1 MIIWLNGTFGA
12 GKTTTCAHLRQLV
25 PGAHVFDTEHVGFML
40 RHVLHEAVPVRD
52 FQQWPPWRQLSVA
65 SLTQL
70 HAYLGG
76 TLIVPQTVLV
86 EEYWR
91 EITQGLERSGLPVR
105 HFLLHTDQAT
115 LTRRIEEDPVQT
127 GARQWRLD
135 HLREYAEALPWLRT
149 AATVVDTTRRAAAGG
164 GAAVRGPHEDL
175 KDSRRST
182 VRTAPLTVPIRR

>member
-25 PGAHVFDTEHVGFML
+25 PHAHVFDTEHVGFML
-40 RHVLHEAVPVRD
+40 RHVLAEAVPVRD
-52 FQQWPPWRQLSVA
+52 FQEWPPWRALTVA
-65 SLTQL
+65 SLAQL

-91 EITQGLERSGLPVR
+91 EIALGLERSGLPVR
-105 HFLLHTDQAT
+105 HFLLHADPAT
-115 LTRRIEEDPVQT
+115 LTRRIEGDTVET

-135 HLREYAEALPWLRT
+135 HLEQYAGALPWLRA
-149 AATVVDTTRRAAAGG
+149 AATVVDTTAAPPQAVARRIA
-164 GAAVRGPHEDL
+164 DL
-175 KDSRRST
+175 TR
-182 VRTAPLTVPIRR
+182 A